1 MQSATH
7 VGDEPGP
14 SQDAPVP
21 ISALA
26 AAAPE
31 ALPSKSPQPARSA
44 AATQQGISAAG
55 ESAPDH
61 VDSTTPARSDA
72 FVEQGHNTCNTG
84 KARLLLKV
92 QTCDLNR
99 LDTRQALVHPPG
111 EPSAAASADEPC
123 GAESASSAGER
134 TIETPQQTGD
144 LLRITT
150 EDEKSRAIIRHSEAL
165 AEATRKQA
173 DADEAHD
180 EAVRLKEDAANA
192 EQEAARKLADANKA
206 ADYVRAMAAAIAAA
220 ELAAAESAQKAASVL
235 AEARRAR
242 AAARPPDLDL
252 RVVEEDPFDLHR
264 PLAAATPR
272 RSLDEYQ
279 HPWGAAKTPRGLAT
293 TPHGRSLMTPR
304 RATLLGAGLITPRG
318 GRRRAS
324 VSLLSMDVTMMASS
338 ACNKP
343 AFETDAHTLMI
354 DALHARVRRLEM
366 QMKVSCM
373 PVACQR
379 SFMLVN
385 AEAHAA

>member
-1 MQSATH
+1 M
-7 VGDEPGP
+7 
-14 SQDAPVP
+14 
-21 ISALA
+21 
-26 AAAPE
+26 
-31 ALPSKSPQPARSA
+31 
-44 AATQQGISAAG
+44 
-55 ESAPDH
+55 
-61 VDSTTPARSDA
+61 
-72 FVEQGHNTCNTG
+72 
-84 KARLLLKV
+84 
-92 QTCDLNR
+92 
-99 LDTRQALVHPPG
+99 
-111 EPSAAASADEPC
+111 
-123 GAESASSAGER
+123 
-134 TIETPQQTGD
+134 
-144 LLRITT
+144 
-150 EDEKSRAIIRHSEAL
+150 
-165 AEATRKQA
+165 
-173 DADEAHD
+173 
-180 EAVRLKEDAANA
+180 
-192 EQEAARKLADANKA
+192 
-206 ADYVRAMAAAIAAA
+206 RAMAAAIAAA
-220 ELAAAESAQKAASVL
+220 ELAAAESAQKAASAL

-279 HPWGAAKTPRGLAT
+279 HPWGAAKTPRWLAT

-324 VSLLSMDVTMMASS
+324 VSLLSMDMTMMASS

-379 SFMLVN
+379 RFMLVN

>member
-14 SQDAPVP
+14 SADAPVP

-44 AATQQGISAAG
+44 ATTQQGISAAG
-55 ESAPDH
+55 EFAPDH
-61 VDSTTPARSDA
+61 VDSTTPARSDTSVA
-72 FVEQGHNTCNTG
+72 LLPLDTHNTG
-84 KARLLLKV
+84 K
-92 QTCDLNR
+92 
-99 LDTRQALVHPPG
+99 
-111 EPSAAASADEPC
+111 
-123 GAESASSAGER
+123 
-134 TIETPQQTGD
+134 
-144 LLRITT
+144 LRIAITT
-150 EDEKSRAIIRHSEAL
+150 ER
-165 AEATRKQA
+165 
-173 DADEAHD
+173 
-180 EAVRLKEDAANA
+180 DAAA
-192 EQEAARKLADANKA
+192 
-206 ADYVRAMAAAIAAA
+206 AMAAADH
-220 ELAAAESAQKAASVL
+220 LVGSNAQKAASVL

-252 RVVEEDPFDLHR
+252 RLVEEDPFDLHR
-264 PLAAATPR
+264 PLAAATPQ

-279 HPWGAAKTPRGLAT
+279 HPWGAVKTPRGLAT
-293 TPHGRSLMTPR
+293 TPHERSLMTPR
-304 RATLLGAGLITPRG
+304 RATMLGAGLITPRG

-373 PVACQR
+373 PVARQR
-379 SFMLVN
+379 RFMLVN